1 MRFDEAGGGLGPLDH
16 PEHGWG
22 GNMTTKKSIA
32 LKLCGFL
39 YIFILITNAASV
51 GLGDKT
57 GETDSAAMLVT
68 ISENPGR
75 YRMGVVV
82 AVASHLGIMA
92 IAGTLFVAFS
102 PLNRPLAVI
111 GSVSRLGEALAMIYG
126 EFTVLGLIDLA
137 RDYASAYSNKES
149 LLLLGGQILQI
160 KNTGVD
166 WGLLLLSV
174 GVIAYG
180 ISFVRSRAVPSKIAW
195 LGLAAGIISAI
206 GISIKFASGFSALA
220 VIGMVLM
227 MVFEVTFG
235 GWLLFFSHANSQE
248 GLV

>member
-1 MRFDEAGGGLGPLDH
+1 MIRVPL
-16 PEHGWG
+16 
-22 GNMTTKKSIA
+22 A

-51 GLGDKT
+51 GLGNRT
-57 GETDSAAMLVT
+57 GEMDSAAMLPT

-75 YRMGVVV
+75 YRMGVIV
-82 AVASHLGIMA
+82 AIASHLGIVA
-92 IAGTLFVAFS
+92 ITGTLFIAFS
-102 PLNRPLAVI
+102 PFNRQLALI

-126 EFTVLGLIDLA
+126 EVTVLRLINLA
-137 RDYASAYSNKES
+137 KEYALADSNKES
-149 LLLLGGQILQI
+149 LRLLGDQILRT

-166 WGLLLLSV
+166 LGLLLLSIGAIFYCV
-174 GVIAYG
+174 
-180 ISFVRSRAVPSKIAW
+180 SFVQSGAVPSMIAW

-206 GISIKFASGFSALA
+206 GILIKFASGFSALA

-235 GWLLFFSHANSQE
+235 GWLLFFSHALYLGGN
-248 GLV
+248 

>member
-1 MRFDEAGGGLGPLDH
+1 MIRAPL
-16 PEHGWG
+16 
-22 GNMTTKKSIA
+22 A

-51 GLGDKT
+51 GLGNRT
-57 GETDSAAMLVT
+57 GETDSAAMLPS

-75 YRMGVVV
+75 YRMGVIV
-82 AVASHLGIMA
+82 AIASHLGIVA
-92 IAGTLFVAFS
+92 ITGTLFIAFS
-102 PLNRPLAVI
+102 PFNRQLALI

-126 EFTVLGLIDLA
+126 EVTVFRLLDLA
-137 RDYASAYSNKES
+137 KEYALADSNKES
-149 LLLLGGQILQI
+149 LRLLGDQILWT

-166 WGLLLLSV
+166 LGLLLLSI
-174 GVIAYG
+174 GAIAYCL
-180 ISFVRSRAVPSKIAW
+180 SFVQSGAVPSMIAW

-206 GISIKFASGFSALA
+206 GILIKFASGFSALA

-235 GWLLFFSHANSQE
+235 GWLLFFSHAYVRRE
-248 GLV
+248 LV